1 MGRFWSFAIGYNRP
15 NAAFHLRLLS
25 ADSVEKVDLLP
36 GLRQNQVIGQR
47 EDSQHDGTIVER
59 TRETVILVFFNRIG
73 RKLPDHA
80 LTSFNLLQRHA

>member
-1 MGRFWSFAIGYNRP
+1 MISLMRSGASWPKAAKNQTARP
-15 NAAFHLRLLS
+15 NVVSPTIIARFGSRAALRERQKS

-59 TRETVILVFFNRIG
+59 TRETVLLVQ
-73 RKLPDHA
+73 H
-80 LTSFNLLQRHA
+80 